1 MNRPGIAAVAP
12 WGTAA
17 ATAILAT
24 TCFAQTPSTGA
35 GPAYPTKPVRILV
48 GFATGGGTDI
58 MARSVGAK
66 LSESLKQ
73 QFVVENRPGANANLA
88 AKLAAD
94 AAGDGYTLLF
104 MSVAHIM
111 SKPVY
116 KNLGYDIERDF
127 TPITVVSDVPN
138 VIASN
143 LALPARTVKQVIA
156 LAKAKPGE
164 LTYGTSGVAS
174 PEHFAGEMFRTM
186 TNTNLVM
193 VPYKGGGPL
202 AIDLAAGQVMISF
215 STMPAIIPHIRSGRV
230 RAIAVTTEK
239 RAAVLPD
246 VPTVGETVPGYT
258 ITTWYGAVAPAKVP
272 REIITRLNQ
281 EMLKALQLPDIKE
294 RMASL
299 GADIVGSSVDATA
312 KFFASEV
319 AKYTKVAREAKIQ
332 AE

>member
-1 MNRPGIAAVAP
+1 MSCKLRQASKIACRCTAL
-12 WGTAA
+12 AA
-17 ATAILAT
+17 ALACAAT
-24 TCFAQTPSTGA
+24 VHAQTY
-35 GPAYPTKPVRILV
+35 PAKPVRILV
-48 GFATGGGTDI
+48 GFAPGGGTDI
-58 MARSVGAK
+58 MARAVGAK
-66 LSESLKQ
+66 IGESMKQ
-73 QFVVENRPGANANLA
+73 QFIVENRPGANANLA

-94 AAGDGYTLLF
+94 APGDGYTLLF

-138 VIASN
+138 VIAAN
-143 LALPARTVKQVIA
+143 PALPARTVKEYIA

-174 PEHFAGEMFRTM
+174 PEHFAGEMFKTM
-186 TNTNLVM
+186 TKTNLQM

-202 AIDLAAGQVMISF
+202 AIDLAAGHVISSF

-230 RAIAVTTEK
+230 KAIAVTTEK
-239 RAAVLPD
+239 RVAVLPD

-272 REIITRLNQ
+272 RDIVQRLNQ
-281 EMLKALQLPDIKE
+281 EMLRALQLPDIKE

-332 AE
+332 AD

>member
-1 MNRPGIAAVAP
+1 MKRNMFWAMCAGAAA
-12 WGTAA
+12 AA
-17 ATAILAT
+17 ATPLPVA
-24 TCFAQTPSTGA
+24 AQVQG
-35 GPAYPTKPVRILV
+35 YPVKPVRILV
-48 GFATGGGTDI
+48 GFAPGGGTDI

-66 LSESLKQ
+66 LAESMKQ

-88 AKLAAD
+88 ARLASEAP
-94 AAGDGYTLLF
+94 GDGYTLLF

-138 VIASN
+138 VIAAN
-143 LALPARTVKQVIA
+143 PALPAKTVKDYIA

-164 LTYGTSGVAS
+164 LSYGTSGVAS
-174 PEHFAGEMFRTM
+174 PEHFAGEMFKTM
-186 TNTNLVM
+186 TQTSLQM
-193 VPYKGGGPL
+193 VPYKGGAPL
-202 AIDLAAGQVMISF
+202 AIDLAAGHVISSF

-239 RAAVLPD
+239 RVAVLPD
-246 VPTVGETVPGYT
+246 VPTVAETVPGYT

-272 REIITRLNQ
+272 REIVQRLNQ

-299 GADIVGSSVDATA
+299 GADIVGSSVEASA
-312 KFFASEV
+312 KFFATEV
-319 AKYTKVAREAKIQ
+319 VKYTRVAREAKIQ
-332 AE
+332 AEQ

>member
-1 MNRPGIAAVAP
+1 MSNPMGFRCF
-12 WGTAA
+12 TAA
-17 ATAILAT
+17 AMLGFAT
-24 TCFAQTPSTGA
+24 VAAAQ
-35 GPAYPTKPVRILV
+35 AYPTKPVRILV
-48 GFATGGGTDI
+48 GFAPGGGTDI
-58 MARSVGAK
+58 MARSIGAK

-143 LALPARTVKQVIA
+143 LALPARTVKEVIA
-156 LAKAKPGE
+156 LARSKPGE

-186 TNTNLVM
+186 TKTNLVM

-202 AIDLAAGQVMISF
+202 AIDLAAGQVMTSF

-239 RAAVLPD
+239 RAPVLPD

-272 REIITRLNQ
+272 RDIVVRLNQ
-281 EMLKALQLPDIKE
+281 EMLRALQLPDIKE

-299 GADIVGSSVDATA
+299 GADIVGSSLDATA

-319 AKYTKVAREAKIQ
+319 AKYTQVAKDANIRAD
-332 AE
+332 

>member
-1 MNRPGIAAVAP
+1 MSNKNVFKCVAAAAIAMFSASATAQ
-12 WGTAA
+12 TAA
-17 ATAILAT
+17 
-24 TCFAQTPSTGA
+24 TGS

-48 GFATGGGTDI
+48 GFAPGGGTDI

-299 GADIVGSSVDATA
+299 GADIVGSSVDASA